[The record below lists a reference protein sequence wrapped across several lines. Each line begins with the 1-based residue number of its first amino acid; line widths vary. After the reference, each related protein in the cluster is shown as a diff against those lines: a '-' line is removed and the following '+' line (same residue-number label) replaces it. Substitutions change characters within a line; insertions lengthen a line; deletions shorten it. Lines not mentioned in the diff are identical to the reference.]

1 MISPPELVVFA
12 VMISRSLKTALFI
25 LFLSFSLAINSVSA
39 QYLLIE
45 MDDTQSDHLRAYGL
59 AYFALENSFK
69 VEWLLNFKGGSFLIP
84 LSELVQLQAVLYGVS
99 TRVISEGDFQA
110 ILAVIEENNMQKV
123 TLEKAPKIAVY
134 TPKSSDPWDDAVT
147 LVMNYAKIPYDKLW
161 NDEVLA
167 GKLFEYDWL
176 HLHHEDFTGQY
187 GKFYRSFRKAPWYLK
202 KVKLFRQRAF
212 DAGYPSVKSWFTEVA
227 KMIQEYVAKG
237 GFMFAMCSATDSL
250 DVGLASQTVD
260 IIDPRI
266 DGTPIDPSFK
276 NKLDFRQ
283 TFAFENFEIITDP
296 NIYEFSDIDVSRYN
310 NIPYPERENFE
321 LFSFSAKFDT
331 IPTMLTQSHRKVVKG
346 FLGQTTAF
354 NGKVLKSSVIKL
366 GRILNEEIY
375 KYIHGRFGKGT
386 FTFYGGHDPEDFSHA
401 VEDPP
406 TDLRLHKNSPGY
418 RLILNNILFPA
429 AKPKPRK
436 T

>member
-1 MISPPELVVFA
+1 M
-12 VMISRSLKTALFI
+12 
-25 LFLSFSLAINSVSA
+25 
-39 QYLLIE
+39 
-45 MDDTQSDHLRAYGL
+45 
-59 AYFALENSFK
+59 
-69 VEWLLNFKGGSFLIP
+69 P
-84 LSELVQLQAVLYGVS
+84 LSETVRLQAVLYGVS
-99 TRVISEGDFQA
+99 TKVIGSADYDEIARIIDD
-110 ILAVIEENNMQKV
+110 NNMHKV

-134 TPKSSDPWDDAVT
+134 TPRSSDPWDDAVT
-147 LVMNYAKIPYDKLW
+147 LVMNYAKIPYSKLW
-161 NDEVLA
+161 NEEVLS
-167 GKLFEYDWL
+167 GVLFEYDWL

-187 GKFYRSFRKAPWYLK
+187 GKFYRTFKGAPWYLK
-202 KVKLFRQRAF
+202 KVKMFRRLAQ
-212 DAGYPSVKSWFTEVA
+212 DAGYKTVREWFGEVS

-250 DVGLASQTVD
+250 DIALAGRGVD
-260 IIDPRI
+260 YIDPKI
-266 DGTPIDPSFK
+266 DGTPVEVEYQSKFK
-276 NKLDFRQ
+276 YGE
-283 TFAFENFEIITDP
+283 TFAFQNFKVIPDP
-296 NIYEFSDIDVSRYN
+296 MIYEFSDIDVSRYG
-310 NIPYPERENFE
+310 NIPFPERENFE
-321 LFSFSAKFDT
+321 LFQFSAKFDP
-331 IPTMLTQSHRKVVKG
+331 IPTMLTQSHRRIVKG

-354 NGKVLKSSVIKL
+354 NGELLKSSVIKL
-366 GRILNEEIY
+366 GKVLDESIY

>member
-1 MISPPELVVFA
+1 MRNI
-12 VMISRSLKTALFI
+12 I
-25 LFLSFSLAINSVSA
+25 LIYIFTFFLSCHSCFST
-39 QYLLIE
+39 QYFLVE
-45 MDDTQSDHLRAYGL
+45 MDDTQTDHLRAYGL
-59 AYFALENSFK
+59 AFFALENSLK
-69 VEWLLNFKGGSFLIP
+69 VDWLLNFKGGSFLIP
-84 LSELVQLQAVLYGVS
+84 LSETVRLQAVLYGVS
-99 TRVISEGDFQA
+99 AKVINSSEYDEITRIIDD
-110 ILAVIEENNMQKV
+110 NNMHKV

-147 LVMNYAKIPYDKLW
+147 LVMNYAKIPYTKLW
-161 NDEVLA
+161 NEEVLA
-167 GKLFEYDWL
+167 GELFDYDWL

-187 GKFYRSFRKAPWYLK
+187 GKFYRTFRKAPWYLK
-202 KVKLFRQRAF
+202 KVKMFRKLAN
-212 DAGYPSVKSWFTEVA
+212 DAGFPTVREWFGEVS

-250 DVGLASQTVD
+250 DIALAGRGVD
-260 IIDPRI
+260 YIDPRI
-266 DGTPIDPSFK
+266 DGTPIEVAHDNKFK
-276 NKLDFRQ
+276 YNQ
-283 TFAFENFEIITDP
+283 SFAFKDFKAITDP
-296 NIYEFSDIDVSRYN
+296 LIYEFSDIDVSRYG
-310 NIPYPERENFE
+310 NIPFPERENFE
-321 LFSFSAKFDT
+321 LFEFSAKFDP
-331 IPTMLTQSHRKVVKG
+331 IPTMLTQSHRRVVKG

-354 NGKVLKSSVIKL
+354 NGSLLKSSVIKL
-366 GRILNEEIY
+366 GRILSEDIY

-429 AKPKPRK
+429 ARPKPRK

>member
-1 MISPPELVVFA
+1 MRRFFFFPICA
-12 VMISRSLKTALFI
+12 
-25 LFLSFSLAINSVSA
+25 FLIIFEASA
-39 QYLLIE
+39 QKFLVE
-45 MDDTQSDHLRAYGL
+45 MDDSQTDHLRAYGL
-59 AYFALENSFK
+59 AYFALENHFQ
-69 VEWLLNFKGGSFLIP
+69 VDWLLNYKAGSFLMP
-84 LSELVQLQAVLYGVS
+84 AADLLLLQAAMYGVS
-99 TRVISEGDFQA
+99 GKVISEEQYEQIQA
-110 ILAVIEENNMQKV
+110 VMRDQNMGKV

-134 TPKSSDPWDDAVT
+134 TPKNSDPWDDAVT
-147 LVMNYAKIPYDKLW
+147 LVMNYAKIPYDKLY
-161 NDEVLA
+161 NQEVLA
-167 GKLFEYDWL
+167 GDLFDYDWL

-187 GKFYRSFRKAPWYLK
+187 GKFFRTFRNAPWYK
-202 KVKLFRQRAF
+202 KKEKLFRTMAKK
-212 DAGYPSVKSWFTEVA
+212 AGYSQVSAWFADVS
-227 KMIQEYVAKG
+227 KMVQEYVAKG

-250 DVGLASQTVD
+250 DIALAARGVD

-266 DGTPIDPSFK
+266 DGTPMTVHFQE
-276 NKLDFRQ
+276 KLRYEES
-283 TFAFENFEIITDP
+283 FAFQGFRVLTDP
-296 NIYEFSDIDVSRYN
+296 MVYEFSDIDVSRYEHVTQ
-310 NIPYPERENFE
+310 PHKENFE
-321 LFSFSAKFDT
+321 LFEFSAKFD
-331 IPTMLTQSHRKVVKG
+331 PVPAMLTQSHQRVVKG

-354 NGKVLKSSVIKL
+354 NGTLLKPSVTKL
-366 GRILNEEIY
+366 GRILNSDVY